1 MSVAVERSASASSSF
16 DSSQSPTSPHVAPHS
31 GQPSS
36 TQTAPMP
43 PPLPPPLPPPAP
55 PAMPHA
61 SVPHSSVPPPQRSH
75 PTNNHQNH
83 PLHQTNA
90 AFWQPP
96 QEIPPISSLLLREAD
111 AWRALL
117 GLHASLVTTTQQVS
131 RATLEFASND
141 SLVDEKR
148 LNNAARETAYCS
160 ALTSLASQCDALFNE
175 VMRLRTFR
183 KARKTVE
190 VETLSEIMSSHCE
203 EVLAIGQTL
212 ATNGAINVATST
224 AELRAAI
231 QAQRNQVS
239 QLRAFLETLKTAS
252 TMKLPADAKLVLG
265 VRGKDGVVG
274 LRELDEIFKEVYS
287 SSRELSETTLV
298 DTMARLL
305 MPSNTTECK
314 PESGSVDSYRQ
325 TQSKH
330 FARRCADRDVQSPAQ
345 SLNSE
350 AV

>member
-1 MSVAVERSASASSSF
+1 M
-16 DSSQSPTSPHVAPHS
+16 PH
-31 GQPSS
+31 PS
-36 TQTAPMP
+36 MP
-43 PPLPPPLPPPAP
+43 P
-55 PAMPHA
+55 
-61 SVPHSSVPPPQRSH
+61 SQRSH
-75 PTNNHQNH
+75 PTNNHAA
-83 PLHQTNA
+83 PVPVHQANA

-141 SLVDEKR
+141 NLVDEKR

-265 VRGKDGVVG
+265 VRGKDGVSG

-305 MPSNTTECK
+305 TPSNATECT
-314 PESGSVDSYRQ
+314 PASGNVDSGRQ
-325 TQSKH
+325 PQMKH
-330 FARRCADRDVQSPAQ
+330 FARRCADRDVQTPAQ
-345 SLNSE
+345 PLNTE
-350 AV
+350 DV